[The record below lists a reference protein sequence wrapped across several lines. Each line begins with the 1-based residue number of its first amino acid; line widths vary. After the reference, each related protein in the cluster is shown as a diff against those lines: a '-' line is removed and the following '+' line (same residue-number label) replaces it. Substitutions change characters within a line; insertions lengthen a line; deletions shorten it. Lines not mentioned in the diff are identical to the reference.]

1 MEDES
6 DYDIAIARVGGHA
19 QVSDERLMAAIR
31 ATLRRHQAFR
41 GRISVALV
49 DDAHITRLNE
59 IHLKHQGPTDVLAY
73 DLRDRAGEELLF
85 SSDGEIDGEIVVSVD
100 SAAREAE
107 ARGHDVDLELALYV
121 VHGTL
126 HLLGYDDRTQEEA
139 TRMHDLEDEILV
151 SLGLGPVFRRT
162 TR

>member
-6 DYDIAIARVGGHA
+6 DYDIAIARVGGQA

-31 ATLRRHQAFR
+31 ATLRRHQASR

-49 DDAHITRLNE
+49 DDAHISRLNE

-73 DLRDRAGEELLF
+73 DLRDGTGKESLF

-100 SAAREAE
+100 CAAREAE

-126 HLLGYDDRTQEEA
+126 HLLGYDDRTQKEA

-162 TR
+162 AR

>member
-31 ATLRRHQAFR
+31 ATLRRHQASR

-73 DLRDRAGEELLF
+73 DLRDRAGEEF
-85 SSDGEIDGEIVVSVD
+85 SSSSAGEIDGDIVVSVD
-100 SAAREAE
+100 TAVREAK
-107 ARGHDVDLELALYV
+107 ARGHRVDLELALYV

-126 HLLGYDDRTQEEA
+126 HLLGYDDRTEEEA
-139 TRMHDLEDEILV
+139 TRMHDMEDEILV
-151 SLGLGPVFRRT
+151 ALGLGPVFRRT

>member
-31 ATLRRHQAFR
+31 ATLRRHQAPR

-49 DDAHITRLNE
+49 DDPHITRLNE
-59 IHLKHQGPTDVLAY
+59 IHLKRQGPTDVLAY
-73 DLRDRAGEELLF
+73 NLRDRAGEESL
-85 SSDGEIDGEIVVSVD
+85 SSSAGEIDGEIVVSVD
-100 SAAREAE
+100 TAAREAK
-107 ARGHDVDLELALYV
+107 ARGHDVDSELALYL

-126 HLLGYDDRTQEEA
+126 HLLGYDDRTEEEA